1 MPRKAIKVDK
11 GSGAGQAA
19 DRQRQYKPR
28 RAVKVDKGS
37 GAGEAAEQQ
46 GRIAVKLQ
54 RKCARSAEVALLSRG
69 QGG

>member
-1 MPRKAIKVDK
+1 MPIKAVKVDK

-28 RAVKVDKGS
+28 KAVKVDKGS
-37 GAGEAAEQQ
+37 GAGQAAEQQ

-54 RKCARSAEVALLSRG
+54 RKRARSAEVALESRG
-69 QGG
+69 